1 MINFTK
7 PSIVTG
13 YNDERFET
21 QDDAIECAEWMEN
34 ESGKDDETL
43 YVFEKDGE
51 WVVAW

>member
-1 MINFTK
+1 MIKFTK
-7 PSIVTG
+7 PAIVTG

-21 QDDAIECAEWMEN
+21 KDEAIECAEWMQN
-34 ESGKDDETL
+34 EAGYDCDL